1 MRGKFSA
8 LSDGATRHLCFTA
21 MKRKVLSV
29 FVDES
34 GRFVLPDG
42 DSRFYIIGFVLHDQG
57 VALDEHI
64 QRLEQSWF
72 DLGLTKE
79 HCFHAGPLI
88 RREQCY
94 EALNREFRIRVF
106 SRMMSFA
113 RKIDFQYRCVMVDK
127 KFVDSVDQ
135 MVVHLKR
142 EVVAFLLDVAER
154 FSDFNEVKVYYDCGQ
169 SRMTNLLQAAFAE
182 AVGGKVTFA
191 QDVKPGN
198 YRMFQLADL
207 VCTIVLI
214 NAKLEKGERMTL
226 SEYKFFGG
234 PKAFKHNILRYIK
247 AKEV

>member
-8 LSDGATRHLCFTA
+8 LSDGETRHLCYAA
-21 MKRKVLSV
+21 MTKKVLSV

-34 GRFVLPDG
+34 GRFVFPDV
-42 DSRFYIIGFVLHDQG
+42 DSRFYIVGFVLHDQG

-72 DLGLTKE
+72 DLGLARE

-88 RREQCY
+88 RREQYY
-94 EALNREFRIRVF
+94 EALNREFRTRIF
-106 SRMMSFA
+106 TRMMSFA
-113 RKIDFQYRCVMVDK
+113 RKVDFQYRCVTVDK
-127 KFVDSVDQ
+127 KFVDSIDRLVE
-135 MVVHLKR
+135 HLKR
-142 EVVAFLLDVAER
+142 EVVAFLRDAAER
-154 FSDFNEVKVYYDCGQ
+154 FSRFDEVKVYYDCGQ
-169 SRMTNLLQAAFAE
+169 SRMTNLLQGVFAQE
-182 AVGGKVTFA
+182 VGGKVTFA

-207 VCTIVLI
+207 VCTLVLI

-247 AKEV
+247 AKEI